1 MRTQD
6 AHAWVEV
13 KFRRY
18 GWVAFDPTPSP
29 NSPWALGFGDT
40 GLAVGLQQIFRT
52 GFLGLMMDAPS
63 RVVGNVVTPLAGLG
77 VAAALAVVV
86 AAAFLVVRRT
96 RRHGVAS
103 RRSFTYSLL
112 AGTRREEMRRVYRQA
127 VEGLQRRG
135 QPLRLA
141 HQTPYEYAESVSWS
155 DGESKEAFRQLSEW
169 VARAAY
175 DPVPLPEELL
185 RRARDLLGRL
195 AG

>member
-6 AHAWVEV
+6 AHAGVEV
-13 KFRRY
+13 KFRRF

-40 GLAVGLQQIFRT
+40 GLAVGLQQFLRA

-63 RVVGNVVTPLAGLG
+63 RAFGNIATPLAGLG
-77 VAAALAVVV
+77 VGTALAV
-86 AAAFLVVRRT
+86 AAAVALLALRR
-96 RRHGVAS
+96 A
-103 RRSFTYSLL
+103 RRSGAAAKGSFAYSRL
-112 AGTRREEMRRVYRQA
+112 AGARREEMRRVYRQA
-127 VEGLQRRG
+127 VEVLQRG
-135 QPLRLA
+135 DQPLRLA
-141 HQTPYEYAESVSWS
+141 HQTPYEYAASVSWA

-169 VARAAY
+169 VAKAAY

-185 RRARDLLGRL
+185 TRARELLRRL